1 MAQQDAIGQLKDRFS
16 RQLGDFENRLV
27 VIWHDSDGSFEGDFA
42 SLEADKVAGARPL
55 HLARAEEGSMF
66 SLKKALYRDYPADD
80 FLIYSRTQKDLSPR
94 ALEGNWIADVELIA
108 DHFQADFASMLMDDL
123 GAADG
128 AAEGVELFKGFFN
141 AQDRKQRFKRLMP
154 SAQSKQDVALGVIGS
169 LLGSKDLS
177 TECLVRTYIVSL
189 AGGGSPLEALGRYG
203 ADAAWSSFL
212 SKRIGYSGD
221 LESLEDLAAHVLVT
235 ALSFQLPEGS
245 LDGLENRISFPH
257 GQFCLNIVH
266 DWMDDE
272 QSSDQLYDLCRR
284 IESLCNLEQR
294 FSQSAAAALCDA
306 DIFPCINERIISDLF
321 TSMANGADRTDEASK
336 VLQRRRDMRWHTRV
350 SPYFDALEAA
360 VSAQRF
366 HRDHIQ
372 GFHYAKPDDVWRCYT
387 DKRDGWW
394 RMDSAYRSFCKAADA
409 AQKSTYD
416 LPPVLDDSLEALAS
430 WMEHIYVNWF
440 LSESNKCWVSAAEK
454 SWSEV
459 GYVEGVR
466 RQRRFFDEAVVS
478 GAAGAKKTLVVI
490 SDALRYEV
498 AAELSQR
505 LEQDTKG
512 SADLESMQS
521 VFPSITEFGMAA
533 LLPHSSLSF
542 GIEDGCV
549 YVNDGMPTASC
560 GQREAVLRLRKPAAR
575 CIQSKDLFSAK
586 RAMRKELV
594 GDAEIVYVYHNKID
608 SVGEEYSTEHDVF
621 NECDTAIDDIV
632 ALVKIATGDLN
643 FTRVVI
649 TADHGF
655 LYTREPLE
663 ESGKVSGKDIA
674 GSKIRLGRRYA
685 ISDDWTEDALFIKV
699 NMDDVRGASYVGIA
713 PRECI
718 RIKKPGPGENYVHG
732 GLSLQECCVPVI
744 QFRNKRAGA
753 KGYEESRPAA
763 FQMLSTSRRVTSL
776 MFRIELFQK
785 DRVEGKVLPAEY
797 EVYMTD
803 ASGNEVSDVCKAHAD
818 MTNPDETARVCRL
831 QLSLKAG
838 RQYDPKKTYFLLCR
852 DKATG
857 QIAWKEEYQI
867 DIPFVPMDD
876 FGF

>member
-16 RQLGDFENRLV
+16 RQLDDFENRLV
-27 VIWHDSDGSFEGDFA
+27 VIWHDSDGSFQGDFA
-42 SLEADKVAGARPL
+42 SLDADEVAGTRPL

-108 DHFQADFASMLMDDL
+108 DHFQADFTSMLMDDL

-189 AGGGSPLEALGRYG
+189 ADGGSPLEALGRYG

-212 SKRIGYSGD
+212 GKRIGYSGD
-221 LESLEDLAAHVLVT
+221 LESLEGLAAHVLIT

-245 LDGLENRISFPH
+245 LDGLENRISVPH

-272 QSSDQLYDLCRR
+272 HSSGRLYDLCRQ

-294 FSQSAAAALCDA
+294 FSQSTAAALCDA

-321 TSMANGADRTDEASK
+321 TSMANGADRADEASK

-366 HRDHIQ
+366 YRDHIQ
-372 GFHYAKPDDVWRCYT
+372 GFHYAKPNDVWRFYT
-387 DKRDGWW
+387 DKKDGWW

-416 LPPVLDDSLEALAS
+416 LPPILDDSLEALAS
-430 WMEHIYVNWF
+430 WMERIYVNWF
-440 LSESNKCWVSAAEK
+440 LSESNKCWISAAEK
-454 SWSEV
+454 FWSEA

-533 LLPHSSLSF
+533 LLPHSNISF

-621 NECDTAIDDIV
+621 NACDTAIDDIV

-674 GSKIRLGRRYA
+674 GSKLRLGRRYA
-685 ISDDWTEDALFIKV
+685 ISDDWMKDALFIKV
-699 NMDDVRGASYVGIA
+699 NMDDVQGGSYVGIA

-776 MFRIELFQK
+776 MFRVELFQK
-785 DRVEGKVLPAEY
+785 DRVEGKVLPTEY
-797 EVYMTD
+797 EVCMTD
-803 ASGNEVSDVCKAHAD
+803 ASGNEVSDVRKAHAN

-831 QLSLKAG
+831 QLGLKAG
-838 RQYDPKKTYFLLCR
+838 KHYDPKKTYYLLCR

-857 QIAWKEEYQI
+857 QIVWKEEYQI